1 MTPTNSSTTVVGT
14 AVYLELVKPNITT
27 QILIMPEGSSSS
39 HKTVPVTIYRR
50 RISAH
55 APRKTWKAI
64 AAPTTARHLM
74 SSALDTEPEAAI
86 NAVLMPLHPLFR
98 SVAAN
103 EYVLCRQ
110 PIYVEV
116 TPEDLELCVTA
127 KTPYKVLGRVMKVRK
142 SLGFPK
148 EIIHELLPSAPTPT
162 PTF

>member
-1 MTPTNSSTTVVGT
+1 MTTTNSSTIVAGS
-14 AVYLELVKPNITT
+14 AIYLELVKPNITT
-27 QILIMPEGSSSS
+27 QILIMPEGTSSS

-64 AAPTTARHLM
+64 SAPTTARHLM

-86 NAVLMPLHPLFR
+86 NAVLNPLHPLFR

-103 EYVLCRQ
+103 EYILCRQ

-148 EIIHELLPSAPTPT
+148 EVIHELTPPAPTST